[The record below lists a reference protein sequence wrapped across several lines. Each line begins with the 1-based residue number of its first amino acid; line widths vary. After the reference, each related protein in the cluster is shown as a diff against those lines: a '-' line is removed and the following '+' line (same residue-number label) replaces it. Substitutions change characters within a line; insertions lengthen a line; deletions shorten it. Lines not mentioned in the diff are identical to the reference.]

1 MEQSD
6 ANIDLLEGLKA
17 LRKVSLDFARAAEHP
32 FEGLDIELSR
42 LRATVE
48 NLGTRRPAR
57 PLICPEDYRQ
67 QWNAYCSRKRA
78 QLESRA
84 WRYLCWDADVATDT
98 RFQTYL
104 DGQGGSITARSLQ
117 GLVRS
122 CHLRWSQDFA
132 RMGVAARVRSRLREY
147 KGVNRVISHWK
158 SHPELVLGSQA
169 HKTFGEFLLSDRRKI
184 ETACESWKFDEN
196 TQYVREAARYA
207 VSVCEKRLSE
217 RSPFNIYLARELLAW
232 ANWPEGDFRDLVA
245 SSILKTFPGT
255 AFAEELKKLV
265 IGDMRL
271 GDPRLP
277 KNHANWV
284 GLREAERRFTEWL
297 SKDDIVFF
305 FEHVLPKGRDPH
317 QRKMFWLRYVARIVR
332 SRPLL
337 SWEDGAKLR
346 ALKEKVGNFG
356 HTNGDT
362 SAFILDFGRVV
373 AVEFSKTGNACYLYQ
388 KTSFDRLV
396 PDFWAVKAFSAPGLK
411 RPEESIDRIAHQNG
425 WQDKMSQTL
434 ARFGVRPTD

>member
-1 MEQSD
+1 MEQTD
-6 ANIDLLEGLKA
+6 PNIDLLEALRA
-17 LRKVSLDFARAAEHP
+17 LRKVALDFARAAEHP
-32 FEGLDIELSR
+32 FEGLDIELSQ
-42 LRATVE
+42 LRATVA

-57 PLICPEDYRQ
+57 PLICPVDYRQ
-67 QWNAYCSRKRA
+67 QWNAYCSGKLPKLEPRA
-78 QLESRA
+78 T
-84 WRYLCWDADVATDT
+84 RYLCWDADVATDA

-104 DGQGGSITARSLQ
+104 DGQIGAVTARSLQ

-122 CHLRWSQDFA
+122 CHLRWSQEFG
-132 RMGVAARVRSRLREY
+132 RKGVAARMRSRLHEY
-147 KGVNRVISHWK
+147 QGVNRIISHWK
-158 SHPELVLGSQA
+158 SHLELVLGSQA
-169 HKTFGEFLLSDRRKI
+169 HKTFGEFLISDRRKI

-207 VSVCEKRLSE
+207 VSVCEARLSE

-232 ANWPEGDFRDLVA
+232 RNWTERDFRDLNA
-245 SSILKTFPGT
+245 NSILKTFPGT
-255 AFAEELKKLV
+255 AFAEELKELI
-265 IGDMRL
+265 IGDPRL

-317 QRKMFWLRYVARIVR
+317 RRKIFWLRYVSRIIR

-337 SWEDGAKLR
+337 SWEDSAKLR
-346 ALKEKVGNFG
+346 TLKDKVGNFG
-356 HTNGDT
+356 HTSGDT
-362 SAFILDFGRVV
+362 SAFILDFGRVLV
-373 AVEFSKTGNACYLYQ
+373 VEFSKTGNACYLYQ
-388 KTSFDRLV
+388 KTSFEKLV
-396 PDFWAVKAFSAPGLK
+396 PDFWAVKAFSPPGLK
-411 RPEESIDRIAHQNG
+411 RLEESIDRIAHQNG

-434 ARFGVRPTD
+434 ARFGIRPTD